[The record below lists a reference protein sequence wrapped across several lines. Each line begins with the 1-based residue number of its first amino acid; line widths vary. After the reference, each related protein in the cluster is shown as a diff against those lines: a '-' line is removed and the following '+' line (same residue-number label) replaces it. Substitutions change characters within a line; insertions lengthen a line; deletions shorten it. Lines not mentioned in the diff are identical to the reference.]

1 MKTKKS
7 WRTTLAGILAIVGT
21 VAPIVSK
28 VAQGGN
34 IDIDDIGTAIAG
46 VSAGVGLIKAKDAL
60 VTGLP
65 AGKVAP

>member
-1 MKTKKS
+1 MNNKRS

-21 VAPIVSK
+21 LSPIVGK
-28 VAQGGN
+28 IAQGGA
-34 IDIDDIGTAIAG
+34 IDINDIGTAIAG

-65 AGKVAP
+65 PDPK

>member
-1 MKTKKS
+1 MNNKRS

-21 VAPIVSK
+21 LSPIVGK
-28 VAQGGN
+28 IAQGGTV
-34 IDIDDIGTAIAG
+34 DINDIGAAIAG

-65 AGKVAP
+65 PTDPK